1 MQARTPEELDHLF
14 VKAMNEGDVEAMLT
28 LYEPDQVFV
37 SQPGQPVVR
46 GAGESLRE
54 KIRDFT
60 SLKPK
65 LKIEMTHVVEAGDIA
80 LYCCQWTMQIT
91 GSDGQE
97 QTLSG
102 RDANVAR
109 RQPDGTWRILIDN
122 PFHDEYGRKDSTVS

>member
-1 MQARTPEELDHLF
+1 MQARTPEEIDHLF

-37 SQPGQPVVR
+37 SQPGQPAVR

-54 KIRDFT
+54 KLRAFT
-60 SLKPK
+60 SLKPQ
-65 LKIEMTHVVEAGDIA
+65 LKIEMKHVVEAGDIA
-80 LYCCQWTMQIT
+80 LYCCQWTMQVT
-91 GSDGQE
+91 GPDGQE

-109 RQPDGTWRILIDN
+109 RQARWDVAHPHR
-122 PFHDEYGRKDSTVS
+122 

>member
-1 MQARTPEELDHLF
+1 MQARTPEEIDHLF

-37 SQPGQPVVR
+37 SQPGEPEVR

-54 KIRDFT
+54 KLRAFT
-60 SLKPK
+60 SLKPR
-65 LKIEMTHVVEAGDIA
+65 LKIEMKHVVEAGDIA
-80 LYCCQWTMQIT
+80 LYCCQWTMQVT
-91 GSDGQE
+91 GPDGRE

-122 PFHDEYGRKDSTVS
+122 PFHEEYMLKESTAS

>member
-1 MQARTPEELDHLF
+1 MLARTPEEVDHLF
-14 VKAMNEGDVEAMLT
+14 VKAMNEGDVEAMLA

-54 KIRDFT
+54 KLRAFT
-60 SLKPK
+60 KLRPQ
-65 LKIEMTHVVEAGDIA
+65 LKIEMKHVVEAGDIA
-80 LYCCQWTMQIT
+80 LYCCQWTMQVT
-91 GSDGQE
+91 GPDGQE

-122 PFHDEYGRKDSTVS
+122 PFHEEYMLKESTAS

>member
-1 MQARTPEELDHLF
+1 MQARTPEEIDHLF

-37 SQPGQPVVR
+37 SQPGEPEVR

-54 KIRDFT
+54 KLRAFT
-60 SLKPK
+60 SLKPR
-65 LKIEMTHVVEAGDIA
+65 LKIEMKHVVEAGDIA
-80 LYCCQWTMQIT
+80 LYCCQWTMQVT
-91 GSDGQE
+91 GPDGQE

-109 RQPDGTWRILIDN
+109 RQSDGTWRILIDN
-122 PFHDEYGRKDSTVS
+122 PFHEEYMLKESTAS

>member
-1 MQARTPEELDHLF
+1 MQARTPEEIDHLF

-46 GAGESLRE
+46 GVGESLRE
-54 KIRDFT
+54 KLRAFT
-60 SLKPK
+60 SLKPR
-65 LKIEMTHVVEAGDIA
+65 LEIEMKHVVEAGDIA
-80 LYCCQWTMQIT
+80 LYCCQWTMQVT
-91 GSDGQE
+91 GPDGQE

-122 PFHDEYGRKDSTVS
+122 PFHEEYMLKESTAS

>member
-1 MQARTPEELDHLF
+1 MQARTPEEIDHLF
-14 VKAMNEGDVEAMLT
+14 VKAMNEGDVESMLT

-54 KIRDFT
+54 KLRAFT
-60 SLKPK
+60 SLRPQ
-65 LKIEMTHVVEAGDIA
+65 LKIEMKHVVEAGDIA
-80 LYCCQWTMQIT
+80 LYCCQWTMQVT
-91 GSDGQE
+91 GPDGQE

-109 RQPDGTWRILIDN
+109 RQSDGTWRILIDN
-122 PFHDEYGRKDSTVS
+122 PFHEEYMLKESTAS